1 MSMNAKIRNFFLG
14 SFLIIL
20 IGVLFSA
27 SSAEAVGKRSGPK
40 ATLTLVKTVINDNS
54 GTKQVGDFTLQID
67 GQIVQ
72 SGVPKTLAAGVHIA
86 SEISIPGYSAS
97 VWGGDCTS
105 DGSITLQRKQN
116 AICTITNDD
125 VEPSILQDNFN
136 VYTDGSIVG
145 QGVWNNRV
153 NGSNFVVQGTTV
165 FEGVKAIHNNAQ
177 ADSVITKIG
186 SPLSNGRQAVY
197 KTENRNNWGE
207 YPDGNVQVRIAKG
220 GWDSSTMA
228 SVTFKK
234 GGNVAYYDP
243 ALDTYTNFDIYNDNE
258 WTLVEVEWRSSDRTA
273 RYRVNNGM
281 WTDWLAFKGASSFT
295 NFDNVGLA
303 FVLPS
308 GSGGV
313 YFDTLH

>member
-67 GQIVQ
+67 GEIVQ

-136 VYTDGSIVG
+136 VYTDG
-145 QGVWNNRV
+145 
-153 NGSNFVVQGTTV
+153 
-165 FEGVKAIHNNAQ
+165 
-177 ADSVITKIG
+177 
-186 SPLSNGRQAVY
+186 
-197 KTENRNNWGE
+197 
-207 YPDGNVQVRIAKG
+207 
-220 GWDSSTMA
+220 
-228 SVTFKK
+228 
-234 GGNVAYYDP
+234 
-243 ALDTYTNFDIYNDNE
+243 
-258 WTLVEVEWRSSDRTA
+258 
-273 RYRVNNGM
+273 
-281 WTDWLAFKGASSFT
+281 
-295 NFDNVGLA
+295 
-303 FVLPS
+303 
-308 GSGGV
+308 
-313 YFDTLH
+313 